1 MELTSALRIPSNL
14 KTKAVYV
21 HKRGV
26 YGFDANGGILI
37 LVIGIALL
45 AFHAAHGGLTQN
57 PGRENS
63 PQDCFLN
70 RPSNPFNY

>member
-1 MELTSALRIPSNL
+1 M
-14 KTKAVYV
+14 
-21 HKRGV
+21 
-26 YGFDANGGILI
+26 
-37 LVIGIALL
+37 VIGIALL